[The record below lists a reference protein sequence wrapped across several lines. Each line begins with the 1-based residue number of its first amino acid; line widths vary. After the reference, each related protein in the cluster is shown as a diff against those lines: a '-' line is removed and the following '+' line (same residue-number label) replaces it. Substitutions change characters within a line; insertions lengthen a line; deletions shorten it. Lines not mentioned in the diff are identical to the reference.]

1 LLNFNRIIAY
11 LFGSLC
17 LVLPFFVY
25 ERYIYLLGFPDG
37 FISKLGYAE
46 RNLAYIFMGVSFIFA
61 VGFIYWGKVT
71 VSTKIERKIFA
82 LACLYLIFIASI
94 AWVDYYYH
102 LHTDGSG

>member
-1 LLNFNRIIAY
+1 
-11 LFGSLC
+11 

-25 ERYIYLLGFPDG
+25 EKYIYLLGFPDG

-46 RNLAYIFMGVSFIFA
+46 RSLAYIFVGVSFMFGM
-61 VGFIYWGKVT
+61 GFIYWGKVT

-94 AWVDYYYH
+94 SFVDYNYH
-102 LHTDGSG
+102 LHLSNSSGG